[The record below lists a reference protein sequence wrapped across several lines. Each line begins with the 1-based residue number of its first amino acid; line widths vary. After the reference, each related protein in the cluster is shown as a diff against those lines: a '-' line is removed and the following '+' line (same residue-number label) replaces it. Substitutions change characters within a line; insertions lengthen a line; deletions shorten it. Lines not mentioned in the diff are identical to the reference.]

1 MSPDRNIACRHYRG
15 DRPCRWNK
23 ADGSQ
28 CPSCAHAEPIGLRV
42 LIVKLDA
49 IGDVLRSTV
58 ILPKLKSAHPDSHI
72 TWLTRA
78 ASAPLLSGNPHVDE
92 VWLLDDAGTQARL
105 AVQEWDLV
113 INLDNAFTSSA
124 LAAQARAPRKI
135 GYVLSPQGAIT
146 PTNEAAEA
154 WITLA
159 SFDQRKK
166 ANTRSYQE
174 HMYAICGFHEPIER
188 PVLVLE
194 EKRRAAARAAVRE
207 GWIQPGEVLVG
218 LNTGA
223 GGRWPLKMMSEA
235 RQVELVHRLL
245 EDPGRKILLLGG
257 PGEGERNE
265 RLAAALVSERVRD
278 AGCEHSL
285 LDFAARVDQCDALIC
300 GDTLALHIATARGV
314 PTVVVFC
321 PTSIAEIHAYDGL
334 LAKLR
339 PDDCACFCGYNRDCP
354 WGKDCINT
362 ISLPAI
368 ALELDK
374 QLGKAR

>member
-1 MSPDRNIACRHYRG
+1 MPDRNTACRHYRG

-23 ADGSQ
+23 ADSSE
-28 CPSCAHAEPIGLRV
+28 CPSCSHADPVEERL

-58 ILPKLKSAHPDSHI
+58 ILPKLKAAHPKSHI
-72 TWLTRA
+72 TWLTRS
-78 ASAPLLSGNPHVDE
+78 ASAPLLAGNPYVDQ
-92 VWLLDDAGTQARL
+92 VWLLDEAETLARL
-105 AVQEWDLV
+105 AVQQWDLV
-113 INLDNAFTSSA
+113 INLDNAFPSSA
-124 LAAQARAPRKI
+124 LAAQAHAPRKI
-135 GYVLSPQGAIT
+135 GFVLSPQGVIT
-146 PTNEAAEA
+146 PTNAAAEN

-166 ANTRSYQE
+166 ANERSYQE
-174 HMYAICGFHEPIER
+174 HMYAICGFQPPIER
-188 PVLVLE
+188 PVLALE
-194 EKRRAAARAAVRE
+194 EKRRKTARAAVRD

-235 RQVELVHRLL
+235 RQIELVHRLL
-245 EDPGRKILLLGG
+245 EDPQRKVLLLGG

-265 RLAAALVSERVRD
+265 RLASALVSARVRD
-278 AGCEHSL
+278 AGCEHGL

-300 GDTLALHIATARGV
+300 GDTLALHIATALGV
-314 PTVVVFC
+314 PAVVVFC
-321 PTSIAEIHAYDGL
+321 PTSIAEIYDYNGQ

-354 WGKDCINT
+354 WGKDCINE
-362 ISLPAI
+362 IPLDRI
-368 ALELDK
+368 EQALSR
-374 QLGKAR
+374 QLARGRG